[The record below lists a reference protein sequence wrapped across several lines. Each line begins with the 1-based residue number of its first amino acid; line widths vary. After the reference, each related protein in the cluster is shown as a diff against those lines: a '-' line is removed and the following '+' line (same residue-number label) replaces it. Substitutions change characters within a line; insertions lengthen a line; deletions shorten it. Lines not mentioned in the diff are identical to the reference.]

1 MFCFETFKIEHL
13 TFFSLSNMIVII
25 TIKLKGIK
33 MTKKILTSIAA
44 SAVLATSALAH
55 FQMVYTPNTAL
66 TKGKT
71 IEFKHVFTHPFADEH
86 TMDMAGVE
94 EFYVINKKKKTDLKK
109 TLKPITFKGHHN
121 SGKAYTS
128 KYKARKMGDHVFIMK
143 PAPYYEANED
153 AYIQQITKSMVN
165 VAGTPTNWDAE
176 LGLKAEIVPL
186 TKPYAIWEHGS
197 FTGIVKSKGKVVP
210 YAEIEVEYL
219 NRDVDMKNNKM
230 GSSKVEAPQD
240 AFVTM
245 TIKANKDGE
254 FTFAIPKAGFW
265 GFCALGIG
273 TDTEYKGKE
282 LSQDAVIW
290 VEAKEMK

>member
-1 MFCFETFKIEHL
+1 
-13 TFFSLSNMIVII
+13 
-25 TIKLKGIK
+25 
-33 MTKKILTSIAA
+33 MTKRILTSIAA

-71 IEFKHVFTHPFADEH
+71 IELRHVFTHPFADEH
-86 TMDMAGVE
+86 TMNMGQQHDSKKFAAVE
-94 EFYVINKKKKTDLKK
+94 EFYVINKTKKKDLKN
-109 TLKPITFKGHHN
+109 TLKEITFKGNHN
-121 SGKAYTS
+121 SGHAYAS
-128 KYKARKMGDHVFIMK
+128 KYKARRMGDHVIVLK

-153 AYIQQITKSMVN
+153 AYIQQITKTIIN
-165 VAGTPTNWDAE
+165 VAGTPTDWDAE

-265 GFCALGIG
+265 GFCALGVG

-290 VEAKEMK
+290 VEAREMR